1 MGDTTITIPHQAATT
16 DDNRDDRENEVD
28 ELNADT
34 VFESISAHLDNAMSC
49 ETNNDFD
56 DNLNYAL
63 EELRALLGSLAAIRA
78 S

>member
-1 MGDTTITIPHQAATT
+1 MSRDDKTPTN

-34 VFESISAHLDNAMSC
+34 VLESISAHLDNAMSC
-49 ETNNDFD
+49 ETCADFD
-56 DNLNYAL
+56 ANLDNAID
-63 EELRALLGSLAAIRA
+63 ELRTLLNDLVAIRA